1 MKKIRLKKYYLH
13 PITTYLLLILL
24 VCVVSFILHMFK
36 LQTTYN
42 AINTKMNIIQR
53 TDFVNNM
60 FSFKEIKK
68 VVSETAS
75 NFHKFPPLYMYLI
88 TAIGIAV
95 CEASGFLDALFKKI
109 FAKIPNRLVTFLIIF
124 VATISSLIN
133 EVGFVLLIPLAALI
147 FKSKNRNPMAGVVA
161 GFAGTAFGYGT
172 SIFIGSIDALMQPY
186 TRVAA
191 RIIDSTFH
199 ISLTSNLF
207 IMIVSTLVLSIVG
220 TLIMEKRIIPAM
232 GNRREKRLELT
243 DEIEVI
249 DESIDSE
256 QEVLSNDFKEK
267 RGFKWASI
275 AGIVLLL
282 FFIYCLIPNLP
293 LSGLLLD
300 MEKTTYLEQVFGNI
314 GDDSYFQEGFTF
326 LVSLILLI
334 MGLVY
339 GIASHKF
346 KNDKDVIN
354 MSNSALKDIGQMV
367 GLLFVASQFVSIFK
381 ESNIGTVLVGILSNF
396 LGGFSF
402 GGIPFL
408 LLCCLFFI
416 ISDFFIVDVQVKWA
430 IFAPAVIPTLMQTNI
445 APQFVQFVMRA
456 CDSTMNGISPLYAY
470 FVIYVGY
477 MNIYNNKPNKP
488 VTIGE
493 CMRTIAPYFVI
504 ITAVWLLLLFG
515 WYIIG
520 LPIGP
525 GVSPNL

>member
-1 MKKIRLKKYYLH
+1 MKKIRFKKFYLH

-24 VCVVSFILHMFK
+24 VFVVSFILHLFK
-36 LQTTYN
+36 LQTTYSVIN
-42 AINTKMNIIQR
+42 INTLNVEQI
-53 TDFVNNM
+53 TSEVANLC
-60 FSFKEIKK
+60 SFKEIKNI
-68 VVSETAS
+68 VSNTTK
-75 NFHKFPPLYMYLI
+75 NFVSFAPLCMYLVA
-88 TAIGIAV
+88 AIGIAV
-95 CEASGFLDALFKKI
+95 CEASGFLDALFKKV
-109 FAKIPNRLVTFLIIF
+109 FAKIPNRWVTFIIIL
-124 VATISSLIN
+124 VATISSIIN
-133 EVGFVLLIPLAALI
+133 EVGFVILLPIAALI
-147 FKSKNRNPMAGVVA
+147 YKAKNRNPMAGVVA
-161 GFAGTAFGYGT
+161 AFAGTAFGYGT

-191 RIIDSTFH
+191 RIIDSSFH
-199 ISLTSNLF
+199 VSLTSNLI

-220 TLIMEKRIIPAM
+220 TLIMEKRIIPTI
-232 GNRREKRLELT
+232 GNRREKRLEVE

-249 DESIDSE
+249 EEDIDKE

-275 AGIVLLL
+275 AGIILVL

-293 LSGLLLD
+293 LSGMLLD
-300 MEKTTYLEQVFGNI
+300 MTKNTYLEQVFG
-314 GDDSYFQEGFTF
+314 DSSYFQDGFTF
-326 LVSLILLI
+326 LVSILLLI
-334 MGLVY
+334 IGLVY
-339 GIASHKF
+339 GLASHRF

-354 MSNSALKDIGQMV
+354 MSNDALKNVGYMV
-367 GLLFVASQFVSIFK
+367 GLLFVASQFIAIFRY
-381 ESNIGTVLVGILSNF
+381 SNLGTVLVGILSNL

-402 GGIPFL
+402 GGMPFL

-416 ISDFFIVDVQVKWA
+416 ISDFFVTGIQAKWVV
-430 IFAPAVIPTLMQTNI
+430 FAPVVIPTLMQTNI

-456 CDSTMNGISPLYAY
+456 CDSVMNGVSPLYAY

-493 CMRTIAPYFVI
+493 CMRIIAPYFLI
-504 ITAVWLLLLFG
+504 ITAVWLLLLVG